1 MELFNLEWDWKFVFI
16 IFAFAAFVSG
26 VSFDMIAHWED
37 KKLKDTRILLIGAG
51 GFGLA
56 ILLLVAH
63 SRLTVLLTFVLLTV
77 VLSGLMAVDN
87 RFGTD
92 KKPWELYVMAI
103 FSLVALVGTAL
114 WAYYNTAAGR
124 YVQEKGEEL
133 KSKVSE
139 YRTKRRI
146 MRENRMASNNSDT
159 FMNPTF
165 DIDDE

>member
-26 VSFDMIAHWED
+26 VSFDMITHWEN
-37 KKLKDTRILLIGAG
+37 KKIKDTRILLIGSG
-51 GFGLA
+51 VFGLV
-56 ILLLVAH
+56 ILLFVAQ
-63 SRLTVLLTFVLLTV
+63 SRLTVLLTVVLLTV

-87 RFGTD
+87 RFGSD

-103 FSLVALVGTAL
+103 FSLAALAGTTL
-114 WAYYNTAAGR
+114 WAYYNTSAGK
-124 YVQEKGEEL
+124 YIQEKRGDL

-139 YRTKRRI
+139 YRTRRRI
-146 MRENRMASNNSDT
+146 MRENRMKSNNIDKY
-159 FMNPTF
+159 MNPTF

>member
-1 MELFNLEWDWKFVFI
+1 MELFNLEWDWKFVAI

-26 VSFDMIAHWED
+26 VSFDMIANWED
-37 KKLKDTRILLIGAG
+37 KKIKDTRILLIGAG
-51 GFGLA
+51 AFGLA
-56 ILLLVAH
+56 VLLLAAH
-63 SRLTVLLTFVLLTV
+63 SRLTVLLTVVLLTV

-103 FSLVALVGTAL
+103 FSLAALLGTTL
-114 WAYYNTAAGR
+114 WAYYNTSAGK
-124 YVQEKGEEL
+124 YIQEKSGDL

-146 MRENRMASNNSDT
+146 MRENRIKSNNSDT
-159 FMNPTF
+159 YTNPIF
-165 DIDDE
+165 DMDEE